1 MLTLSELLA
10 DIEASE
16 PGPGTAAIFDFD
28 GTIIAGYSAT
38 VFLQDALTRGE
49 LKPNELYELT
59 RAMTGFGLG
68 NMGFSAL
75 MAVHAQYL
83 EGRSEAEY
91 SRNSERLFRK
101 KIARLIYPETRE
113 LIAAHKAM
121 GHTVAIVSSATP
133 YQVEPAARD
142 LDIDHVFSTR
152 LEVKDGAFTG
162 AVIKPTCFGE
172 GKVQA
177 AMALAETTGADLEQ
191 SFFYS
196 DSSDDIQ
203 LLEYIGR
210 PVTLN
215 PRNRLK
221 QITRERHW
229 PTATFD
235 SRGRISVNRFLRSVA
250 ATGSVVSSVAA
261 ALPIYALTGSKRDS
275 LNFSISLFADTTSA
289 LIGLDLDVSGEEN
302 LWRQRPAV
310 FMFNH
315 QSKADVAIMAR
326 LVRRDVVGVGKKEI
340 QRMPLI
346 GQAMGAAG
354 VVFID
359 RSDRSKAI
367 ESMAPLVAAMKDEGK
382 SLVIAPEGTRA
393 PTRKLAPFKKGGFH
407 MAMQVGV
414 PIVPVV
420 IHNAGDIA
428 PKGDFVFQPGTV
440 RVEVLPPVDTSGW
453 STERMNEQVTEV
465 RNLFLKALGQPEQT
479 VAEALRESSELPED
493 MRPEKAGSTRKK
505 APAKKKA
512 GVRGRLVSA
521 ANRVRGKKAPAGA
534 ATEAASEATTGSK
547 TGARGT
553 TKRKTPAKAAGAS
566 GTAKTKAKAKSKT
579 TVKAKA
585 TAAKAKAKAKTKSK
599 TTVKAKATAANGS
612 GGPAAKGV
620 GAAKSRA
627 TAKTKTKAKSTETAK
642 AAAKTKSQTRTNGSK
657 TRAAA
662 NSTGSR
668 TTTKAKTKAKARA
681 ASGSSTGK
689 SSTQAG
695 SRAGKPATTAPARS
709 RARPPRRAAVKP
721 KLAGSS

>member
-1 MLTLSELLA
+1 LTLSELLA

-162 AVIKPTCFGE
+162 AVVKPTCFGE

-177 AMALAETTGADLEQ
+177 AMALAEATGADLEQ

-453 STERMNEQVTEV
+453 STERMNEQVTGV

-534 ATEAASEATTGSK
+534 ATEAASEANTSSK
-547 TGARGT
+547 TGAKGT
-553 TKRKTPAKAAGAS
+553 TKRKTATKAAGSS
-566 GTAKTKAKAKSKT
+566 GTAKTKAKTKSKT
-579 TVKAKA
+579 AVKAKA
-585 TAAKAKAKAKTKSK
+585 TTTKGSGGRAAKQKVGAVKSKETATTAAKTKATARTSGSKTRTAANSTGNRATTKAKTKSK
-599 TTVKAKATAANGS
+599 
-612 GGPAAKGV
+612 
-620 GAAKSRA
+620 
-627 TAKTKTKAKSTETAK
+627 
-642 AAAKTKSQTRTNGSK
+642 
-657 TRAAA
+657 
-662 NSTGSR
+662 
-668 TTTKAKTKAKARA
+668 ARA
-681 ASGSSTGK
+681 ASGGSTGK
-689 SSTQAG
+689 SSKQGG
-695 SRAGKPATTAPARS
+695 SRAGKPATTASARS

>member
-1 MLTLSELLA
+1 MNLAQLLA

-16 PGPGTAAIFDFD
+16 PGPETAAIFDFD

-49 LKPNELYELT
+49 LKPDELYELT
-59 RAMTGFGLG
+59 RALTGFGLG

-83 EGRSEAEY
+83 AGRSEADY
-91 SRNSERLFRK
+91 SRNSERLFRQ

-113 LIAAHKAM
+113 LIAAHQAK
-121 GHTVAIVSSATP
+121 GHTVAIISSATP
-133 YQVEPAARD
+133 YQVVPAARD
-142 LDIDHVFSTR
+142 LNIEHVFSTD
-152 LEVKDGAFTG
+152 LEVEAGAFTG

-172 GKVQA
+172 GKVEA
-177 AMALAETTGADLEQ
+177 ARTLAKRTGADLAE

-196 DSSDDIQ
+196 DSIDDIQ

-215 PRNRLK
+215 PRKRLR
-221 QITRERHW
+221 QITQERQW

-250 ATGSVVSSVAA
+250 ATGSVVGSMAA
-261 ALPIYALTGSKRDS
+261 ALPVYALTRSKRDS

-289 LIGLDLDVSGEEN
+289 LIGLDLDIRGEEN

-326 LVRRDVVGVGKKEI
+326 LVRRDVVAVGKKEI

-367 ESMAPLVAAMKDEGK
+367 ESMTPLVSAMKDEGK

-428 PKGDFVFQPGTV
+428 PKGGFVFKPGTV
-440 RVEVLPPVDTSGW
+440 RIDVLPPVDTSGW
-453 STERMNEQVTEV
+453 STARMNEQVTEV
-465 RNLFLKALGQPEQT
+465 RNLFLRTLGQPEQS
-479 VAEALRESSELPED
+479 VAEALRERNELPDD
-493 MRPEKAGSTRKK
+493 MRPEQAGKTRKK
-505 APAKKKA
+505 TPAKKGAARKI
-512 GVRGRLVSA
+512 RGKLVSA
-521 ANRVRGKKAPAGA
+521 ANRVRSKKPTDQQPQTTPANTHKPTQVTTGTNGKAA
-534 ATEAASEATTGSK
+534 ATPKPARAK
-547 TGARGT
+547 T
-553 TKRKTPAKAAGAS
+553 
-566 GTAKTKAKAKSKT
+566 TAKTKAA
-579 TVKAKA
+579 A
-585 TAAKAKAKAKTKSK
+585 TPKPTRAKT
-599 TTVKAKATAANGS
+599 
-612 GGPAAKGV
+612 
-620 GAAKSRA
+620 
-627 TAKTKTKAKSTETAK
+627 TAKTK
-642 AAAKTKSQTRTNGSK
+642 AAATPKPARAKTT
-657 TRAAA
+657 
-662 NSTGSR
+662 
-668 TTTKAKTKAKARA
+668 AKTKAA
-681 ASGSSTGK
+681 ATPKPANSAKNRRSTG
-689 SSTQAG
+689 SA
-695 SRAGKPATTAPARS
+695 ATTSGRTTP
-709 RARPPRRAAVKP
+709 PPRRAAVKP
-721 KLAGSS
+721 KLAGGS